1 MGRYCII
8 DLRRIRLIGRYW
20 ISGVVVGEKGEKGR
34 GRRGR
39 RGRRL
44 LRNLRRSLRISV
56 RDWNL
61 GIMCESIGVCDQF
74 LRILCNSVL
83 VYIFERYLI

>member
-8 DLRRIRLIGRYW
+8 GLRRNRSIGGYW
-20 ISGVVVGEKGEKGR
+20 ISGVVGGKGEKGR

-44 LRNLRRSLRISV
+44 LRNFRRSLRISV

-74 LRILCNSVL
+74 LRILCNNVL